1 MLAAGGGVLHHV
13 MMAYDIDAGKM
24 MRVLRIGREKLSD
37 KGIASAAKRV
47 DPLRQQTRL
56 PRAEVIDVLIAHFRH
71 RYGLTRDGLIAG
83 ELRAAQELARAKF
96 ATEDW
101 TERVP

>member
-1 MLAAGGGVLHHV
+1 MLHHV
-13 MMAYDIDAGKM
+13 TMAYDIDAGKM
-24 MRVLRIGREKLSD
+24 MRVPRVGREKLSD
-37 KGIASAAKRV
+37 KGIANAAKRV
-47 DPLRQQTRL
+47 DPLRRQTRL
-56 PRAEVIDVLIAHFRH
+56 PRAEVIDALIAHFRH
-71 RYGLTRDGLIAG
+71 RYGLTCDGLTAG

>member
-1 MLAAGGGVLHHV
+1 MLHHV
-13 MMAYDIDAGKM
+13 TMAYDIDAGKM

-37 KGIASAAKRV
+37 QGTASAAKRV
-47 DPLRQQTRL
+47 DPLRRQTRL
-56 PRAEVIDVLIAHFRH
+56 PRAEVIDALIAHFRH
-71 RYGLTRDGLIAG
+71 RYGLTRDSLTAG
-83 ELRAAQELARAKF
+83 DLPAAQELARAKF